1 MNTLQAQVR
10 EILSEIQK
18 DRKYYIKLI
27 HLLKQQRTMIIERK
41 VEAMEELNQNMAKI
55 YQLLSE
61 STKKRIAALKD
72 MCIPPHAEGMR
83 FLFSR
88 LPANHHI
95 QAKAL
100 WEDLEQR
107 VLECKELNER
117 NANLLTMQQEILNS
131 ILGNEPDL
139 IYQR

>member
-1 MNTLQAQVR
+1 MTIQQVQVK
-10 EILSEIQK
+10 EILTEIQR

-27 HLLKQQRTMIIERK
+27 HLLKQQRSLIIERK
-41 VEAMEELNQNMAKI
+41 TEALEELNQNMASI
-55 YQLLSE
+55 YAQLTE
-61 STKKRIAALKD
+61 SARKRISTLRD
-72 MCIPPHAEGMR
+72 MCIPPHAEGIR

-100 WEDLEQR
+100 WEDLELR
-107 VLECKELNER
+107 VRECKELNER
-117 NANLLTMQQEILNS
+117 NANLLTMQQEIVNS